1 MKPPKP
7 DVEKIMTV
15 NVFRKGSELVGE
27 YTTQIGSA
35 KYSGQITF
43 KDYKQIPD
51 VCKHVAQMWE
61 DQVRR
66 LGLR

>member
-1 MKPPKP
+1 MKMPKQ
-7 DVEKIMTV
+7 DIEKIVTV
-15 NVFRKGSELVGE
+15 SVYRQGSELIGE

-35 KYSGQITF
+35 KYSGRISF
-43 KDYKQIPD
+43 RDYTQIPD